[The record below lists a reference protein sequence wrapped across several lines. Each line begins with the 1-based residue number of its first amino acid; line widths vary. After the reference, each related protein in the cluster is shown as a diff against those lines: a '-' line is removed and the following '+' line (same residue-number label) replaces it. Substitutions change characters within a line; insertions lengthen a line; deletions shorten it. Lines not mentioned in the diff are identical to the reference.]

1 MHIIRVIQVKTVIVV
16 NGNVKRGCDYSR
28 LQTVRI
34 VHVEQDYILIQ
45 QRINVYQVR
54 RQRAVVERI
63 MSQRMQ
69 SNE

>member
-28 LQTVRI
+28 LQMVRI

-45 QRINVYQVR
+45 QRINVYQIR